1 MTRNIS
7 ITLDDELLKY
17 LDELAEI
24 NSRSRS
30 SMISWL
36 IKKSYD
42 EDKDLDKEYTVYCDT
57 DSLREAKDGNN

>member
-7 ITLDDELLKY
+7 ITLDDDLLKY

-42 EDKDLDKEYTVYCDT
+42 EDKDLDKEYKIYCDT
-57 DSLREAKDGNN
+57 DSFKEAKDGNN